1 MRQVKEIISDIESY
15 KSDDGNWLRLD
26 ELVTELWESGNPEIG
41 IDALFAVFEKNP
53 TDDGAGV
60 FWTILHGLET
70 LDYEKKLYDS
80 LMDKPSHMT
89 ITMLKRIENTDS
101 DTIAGKSIS
110 ELKSFVKNN
119 PKTESELLDEI

>member
-26 ELVTELWESGNPEIG
+26 KLVTELWESGKPEIG
-41 IDALFAVFEKNP
+41 IDALFGVFEKNP

-70 LDYEKKLYDS
+70 LEYEQKLYDS

-110 ELKSFVKNN
+110 ELKNFVKNN
-119 PKTESELLDEI
+119 PKIESELLDEI

>member
-1 MRQVKEIISDIESY
+1 MRQVKEIISEIESY
-15 KSDDGNWLRLD
+15 ESDDGNWLRLD

-41 IDALFAVFEKNP
+41 IDTLFGVFEKNP

-60 FWTILHGLET
+60 FWTILHGLES
-70 LDYEKKLYDS
+70 LEYEQKLYDS
-80 LMDKPSHMT
+80 LMERPSHMT

-110 ELKSFVKNN
+110 ELKSFIKNN
-119 PKTESELLDEI
+119 PKIESELLDEI

>member
-15 KSDDGNWLRLD
+15 KSDDGNWLLLE
-26 ELVTELWESGNPEIG
+26 ELVTELWESGKPEIG
-41 IDALFAVFEKNP
+41 IDALFGVFEKNP

-70 LDYEKKLYDS
+70 LEYEQKLYAS
-80 LMDKPSHMT
+80 LIDKPSHMT
-89 ITMLKRIENTDS
+89 ITMLKRIENTDC

-119 PKTESELLDEI
+119 PKIESELLDEI

>member
-1 MRQVKEIISDIESY
+1 MRQIEEIISDIETY
-15 KSDDGNWLRLD
+15 QCDDGNWLPLD

-41 IDALFAVFEKNP
+41 IDTLFGVFEKNP

-70 LDYEKKLYDS
+70 LEYEHKLYES
-80 LMDKPSHMT
+80 LMNKPSLMT

-101 DTIAGKSIS
+101 DAIAGISIS
-110 ELKSFVKNN
+110 ELKRVLRKHPNID
-119 PKTESELLDEI
+119 SELLDEI